1 MQYETYHYIFIGSAI
16 LAAIL
21 FLVSLFLFFYLRIPG
36 IIGDLTGRNAQ
47 KGIADIEGR
56 GRRNGKKK
64 TQSYAA
70 ASQAA
75 ARKAQKQTGME
86 SDMGKTVML
95 EETEDGKTTIL
106 EETDAGKTAAL
117 EETDVDKTTVLQG
130 EEKDG
135 LFEIEEDIYMTD
147 SAEVVV

>member
-70 ASQAA
+70 SSQAA
-75 ARKAQKQTGME
+75 AWKAQKQTGME
-86 SDMGKTVML
+86 SDMGRTVML
-95 EETEDGKTTIL
+95 EEI
-106 EETDAGKTAAL
+106 DA
-117 EETDVDKTTVLQG
+117 DKTTVLQE

>member
-21 FLVSLFLFFYLRIPG
+21 FLVSLFLFFYFRIPG

-70 ASQAA
+70 SSQAA
-75 ARKAQKQTGME
+75 AWNAQKQTGME

-95 EETEDGKTTIL
+95 EEI
-106 EETDAGKTAAL
+106 DA
-117 EETDVDKTTVLQG
+117 DKTTVLQG

>member
-70 ASQAA
+70 SSQAA
-75 ARKAQKQTGME
+75 AWNAQKQTGME

-95 EETEDGKTTIL
+95 EEI
-106 EETDAGKTAAL
+106 DA
-117 EETDVDKTTVLQG
+117 DKTTVLQE

>member
-70 ASQAA
+70 SSQAA
-75 ARKAQKQTGME
+75 ARKAQKQTDME

-95 EETEDGKTTIL
+95 EEI
-106 EETDAGKTAAL
+106 DA
-117 EETDVDKTTVLQG
+117 DKTTVLQG

>member
-70 ASQAA
+70 SSQAA
-75 ARKAQKQTGME
+75 AWNAQKQTGME

-95 EETEDGKTTIL
+95 EEI
-106 EETDAGKTAAL
+106 DA
-117 EETDVDKTTVLQG
+117 DKTTVLQG

>member
-64 TQSYAA
+64 TQSYATS
-70 ASQAA
+70 SQAA
-75 ARKAQKQTGME
+75 ARKAQKQTDME

-95 EETEDGKTTIL
+95 EEI
-106 EETDAGKTAAL
+106 DA
-117 EETDVDKTTVLQG
+117 DKTTVLQE